1 MLPRHHCG
9 VGAKVMKIKILGTAF
24 AAAGILLY
32 GSAAKADQITLGAST
47 VGEFSFA
54 GSTNPPNSIT
64 VTVGPAGLTG
74 TGTLAASW
82 IWALITSVRRAL
94 RPTAYPGTISQS
106 IPVMCRVW

>member
-1 MLPRHHCG
+1 
-9 VGAKVMKIKILGTAF
+9 MKIKILGTAF

-54 GSTNPPNSIT
+54 GSTNLRTPSLSLLARQVSP
-64 VTVGPAGLTG
+64 GPD
-74 TGTLAASW
+74 TLAASW
-82 IWALITSVRRAL
+82 IWAPITSVQQTL

-106 IPVMCRVW
+106 IPVMCRVWRASAGRLWETLTR